1 MVQVTASDYRTAQ
14 DGNAKVR
21 QEFLD
26 AIDLEDAR
34 EFVSRIKYV
43 PSVLNKKGITFMSF
57 SSKELC
63 FLSSGPVI
71 ITPQFVEVHPES
83 FGHLTYQGFL
93 SCLIDHEGYHARQ
106 DVKRTWEVNE
116 INEILTDLPHHR
128 YQKSSYFESLL
139 ELPAYAN
146 QIMRAERRGLT
157 DDEKLDLGIDY
168 AFHELVLKKAKI
180 RKNKK
185 RDFKKDLSKILCDT
199 DGDLLIR
206 LDLGIN

>member
-1 MVQVTASDYRTAQ
+1 MVQITASDYRTAQ

-21 QEFLD
+21 QEFLN
-26 AIDLEDAR
+26 AVDLEDAR
-34 EFVSRIKYV
+34 EFVSEIKYT
-43 PSVLNKKGITFMSF
+43 PSAFDERGITFMAF
-57 SSKELC
+57 NSKELC
-63 FLSSGPVI
+63 FLRSGPVI
-71 ITPQFVEVHPES
+71 ITPTFVEVHPES
-83 FGHLTYQGFL
+83 FGHLTHQGFL

-106 DVKRTWEVNE
+106 DVKKPEGIME
-116 INEILTDLPHHR
+116 IDEILRSLPHHR

-157 DDEKLDLGIDY
+157 EDEKLDLGFDY
-168 AFHELVLKKAKI
+168 AFHELVLKKARI

-199 DGDLLIR
+199 DGDLFVR
-206 LDLGIN
+206 LNLRIN